1 MALYKLDDFYPN
13 YRQELF
19 DGNDVKGLDV
29 YTENDEKVGSIH
41 NVLVDEE
48 GRFRYLVVDT
58 GFWIFGKK
66 VLLPVGRFRSDP
78 RAQRIYTVGLSK
90 QQAENLPEYH
100 DNMVV
105 DYDYEERVRGVYRS
119 STLENSASVEASAPL
134 EASVP
139 IERTYTAGNTLYEQN
154 RPAPVEASVPVD
166 SAAMTGSTSQGQ
178 VQPAVT
184 PSDRP
189 AYDYRQEPALYNMNE
204 RDHQTI
210 QLYEERLIANKHRR
224 KAGEVSVGKH
234 VETET
239 ARVAVP
245 VERERVVIQRTNP
258 TNVGTPVTPGTAD
271 FREGE
276 VARMEVYEETA
287 DVHKE
292 AFVREQV
299 NIRKEVE
306 RDTVTAED
314 QIRREELDIDSQ
326 GRPIRDSRPGSS
338 PRDRR

>member
-1 MALYKLDDFYPN
+1 MALYKLDDFYPD

-29 YTENDEKVGSIH
+29 YTEHDEKIGSIH

-48 GRFRYLVVDT
+48 GNFRYLVVDT
-58 GFWIFGKK
+58 GFWVFGKK

-78 RAQRIYTVGLSK
+78 QAQRIYTVGLTK
-90 QQAENLPEYH
+90 QQAENLPEYN
-100 DNMVV
+100 DSMIV

-119 STLENSASVEASAPL
+119 PGLESSLPVEASAPL

-139 IERTYTAGNTLYEQN
+139 VERPYTVGSTLYEQSQ
-154 RPAPVEASVPVD
+154 PASVEASVPVD
-166 SAAMTGSTSQGQ
+166 NAASRGREQIHPVAPT
-178 VQPAVT
+178 A
-184 PSDRP
+184 RP

-204 RDHQTI
+204 QDHQTI
-210 QLYEERLIANKHRR
+210 RLYEERLVANKHRR

-245 VERERVVIQRTNP
+245 IERERVVIQRTNP
-258 TNVGTPVTPGTAD
+258 TQIGASVTPGATA

-314 QIRREELDIDSQ
+314 KIRREELDIDTQ
-326 GRPIRDSRPGSS
+326 GRSIQDNRPGSS

>member
-29 YTENDEKVGSIH
+29 YTEKDEKVGSIH

-48 GRFRYLVVDT
+48 GHFRYLVVDT

-78 RAQRIYTVGLSK
+78 RAQRIYTIGLSK

-100 DNMVV
+100 DDMVV

-119 STLENSASVEASAPL
+119 PSVENSVPVEASAPL

-139 IERTYTAGNTLYEQN
+139 VERTYTAGNTLYEQS

-166 SAAMTGSTSQGQ
+166 SAALAGGTTPKQ
-178 VQPAVT
+178 VRPVT
-184 PSDRP
+184 

-210 QLYEERLIANKHRR
+210 RLYEERLVANKHRR

-245 VERERVVIQRTNP
+245 IERERVVIERTTP
-258 TNVGTPVTPGTAD
+258 TSPGTPVNPSASD

-276 VARMEVYEETA
+276 VARMEIYEETA

-299 NIRKEVE
+299 NIHKEVE
-306 RDTVTAED
+306 HDTVTAED
-314 QIRREELDIDSQ
+314 KIRREELDVDTQ
-326 GRPIRDSRPGSS
+326 GRSIRDNRPGSS